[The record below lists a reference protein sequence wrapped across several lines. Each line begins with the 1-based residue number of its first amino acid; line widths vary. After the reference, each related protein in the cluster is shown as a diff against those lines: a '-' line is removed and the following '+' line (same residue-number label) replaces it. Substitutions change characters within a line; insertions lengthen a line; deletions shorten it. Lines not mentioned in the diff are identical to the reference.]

1 MAQPFGIG
9 DVVGG
14 RYRITHHVVTS
25 ADQDIV
31 FEGIDQVL
39 NRGVSILLAS
49 TQNAKQVA
57 TSARELATGE
67 RSSEVQVLDLGLTE
81 DRTYLISTQTH
92 PNDLLDL
99 VVPDAAPYVEP
110 FFTDSLGSEIFGQS
124 RVMEPETFEDDAEYY
139 AGLQDVAPDADQS
152 PEESGAR
159 SRRRPAFLNK
169 VSESLNR
176 RLGTDRD
183 ADRRQA
189 AQEPS
194 PSDDAQSSP
203 DSPAPS
209 GPVYSG
215 AAALRGPT
223 SPQGSAPSGH
233 SPSESSISE
242 PTASAADDPAR
253 PSEPTEAPQPPA
265 LDLHA
270 DMEVVEPSPEADAHD
285 QFGVAADATGALRP
299 FGFEED
305 AAQASAAPAPAPVSL
320 APAEDDGE
328 EVVDDPPEE
337 PVPGYGP
344 ADPQA
349 SDQPAGTAAAPAQT
363 EGSPSFTGLISAVSE
378 DRRTSFPAAGAPAG
392 APALDASSAEL
403 PPEDAAAPAA
413 PGAAGAD
420 DTESKDRAGAG
431 RWIGLGLLV
440 AVVLVAAVVA
450 FLALRGGD
458 DPQTTA
464 DDDAAQEP
472 EESGEDDAPAE
483 ENDETAE
490 RGHGA
495 DEGQDAEDES
505 TDGPIAVSEATR
517 LVTSDPGL
525 NDETDALLP
534 NLIDDDTST
543 SWNTLN
549 FGSAG
554 FGGITSQMALV
565 LELEELAEVSA
576 VTITQQGDAEGGSFE
591 VLVNDSAS
599 LDGAQQVGSGTWN
612 WNETTVEL
620 DDGAE
625 GQYVIINTTE
635 LPQRAEPDNPELPY
649 NLQVARIVVE

>member
-124 RVMEPETFEDDAEYY
+124 RVMEPETFSDDAEYY
-139 AGLQDVAPDADQS
+139 AGLQDVAPEADEA

-194 PSDDAQSSP
+194 PSDAAQSSP
-203 DSPAPS
+203 DAPAPS

-233 SPSESSISE
+233 SPSESFLSE

-253 PSEPTEAPQPPA
+253 PSEPTEVPQPPA

-378 DRRTSFPAAGAPAG
+378 DRRTSFPAAGAPRRACAG
-392 APALDASSAEL
+392 RQLSRSSPRRTPPLPQLPGPPGPMTRSRRTAPGQGAGSGWVCWSPWSWSPPSSPSSLCAGETTRRPPPTTTPPRSRRTAARTTPPRRRMTRPPSAET
-403 PPEDAAAPAA
+403 ARTRVRTRKTRAP
-413 PGAAGAD
+413 
-420 DTESKDRAGAG
+420 
-431 RWIGLGLLV
+431 
-440 AVVLVAAVVA
+440 
-450 FLALRGGD
+450 
-458 DPQTTA
+458 
-464 DDDAAQEP
+464 
-472 EESGEDDAPAE
+472 
-483 ENDETAE
+483 
-490 RGHGA
+490 
-495 DEGQDAEDES
+495 
-505 TDGPIAVSEATR
+505 
-517 LVTSDPGL
+517 
-525 NDETDALLP
+525 
-534 NLIDDDTST
+534 
-543 SWNTLN
+543 
-549 FGSAG
+549 
-554 FGGITSQMALV
+554 MAR
-565 LELEELAEVSA
+565 S
-576 VTITQQGDAEGGSFE
+576 
-591 VLVNDSAS
+591 
-599 LDGAQQVGSGTWN
+599 
-612 WNETTVEL
+612 
-620 DDGAE
+620 
-625 GQYVIINTTE
+625 
-635 LPQRAEPDNPELPY
+635 R
-649 NLQVARIVVE
+649 